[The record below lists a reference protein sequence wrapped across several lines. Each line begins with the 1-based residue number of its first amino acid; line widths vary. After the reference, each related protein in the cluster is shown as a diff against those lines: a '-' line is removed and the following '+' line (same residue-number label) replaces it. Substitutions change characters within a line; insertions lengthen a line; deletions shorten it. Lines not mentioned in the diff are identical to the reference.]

1 MTKTIK
7 LRITQL
13 IFDFDYLVYD
23 YLWGS
28 KYNNKTKVVSKRIN
42 I

>member
-7 LRITQL
+7 FKITQL
-13 IFDFDYLVYD
+13 IFDFDYLVDD
-23 YLWGS
+23 YLWRS
-28 KYNNKTKVVSKRIN
+28 KYNNKTKVVSKKIN